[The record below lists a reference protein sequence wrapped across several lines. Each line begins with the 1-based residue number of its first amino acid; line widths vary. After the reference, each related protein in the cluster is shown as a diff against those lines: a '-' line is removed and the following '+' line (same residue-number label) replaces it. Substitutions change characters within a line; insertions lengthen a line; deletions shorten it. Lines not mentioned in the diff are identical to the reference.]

1 MIQRFTPPDTNPRS
15 LRGTEGKGRSGL
27 RSGVWILCL
36 FFGASSLVQGQSMD
50 STSLDP
56 SVHEFYFS
64 RGIYG
69 GEGEDDWGPRWA
81 VDFPKA
87 DQQFLVALRRL
98 TIVDAYD
105 SEHAIAIDD
114 PELRNYPFLYLLE
127 VGALSLD
134 EKQALSLREYL
145 LAGGFLVIDDF
156 WGSWAWANL
165 EHQMGRVFPDRT
177 IVEVPL
183 DHPIFHAFYDIDEV
197 LQIPNVYQAS
207 EGLTYEYDGRVP
219 HVRGIF
225 DDDDRL
231 MVLINWNTD
240 LGDAWEWADLP
251 RYPLRYS
258 TYAFEIGINF
268 VIYGMSY

>member
-1 MIQRFTPPDTNPRS
+1 MSWVCLLGFC
-15 LRGTEGKGRSGL
+15 GL
-27 RSGVWILCL
+27 LLSQA
-36 FFGASSLVQGQSMD
+36 GAFGQSYGEVA
-50 STSLDP
+50 DP
-56 SVHEFYFS
+56 SAHEFFFS

-69 GEGEDDWGPRWA
+69 GGDSEDDWGPRWA

-87 DQQFLVALRRL
+87 DQQFLVALQRL
-98 TIVDAYD
+98 TIVDAYG
-105 SEHAIAIDD
+105 SENAIALDD
-114 PELRNYPFLYLLE
+114 PNLRNYPFLYILE

-134 EKQALSLREYL
+134 DAQAQALREYL

-156 WGSWAWANL
+156 WGSWAWANF
-165 EHQMGRVFPDRT
+165 EQQMSLVFPDRP

-183 DHPIFHAFYDIDEV
+183 DHPVFHAFYDINEV

-207 EGLTYEYDGRVP
+207 EGLTYEYDGRIP

-225 DDDDRL
+225 DDDGRL

-268 VIYGMSY
+268 VIYGMSH

>member
-1 MIQRFTPPDTNPRS
+1 MKASPS
-15 LRGTEGKGRSGL
+15 LSCCVLRKRDFLNGDIRGDECFRTE
-27 RSGVWILCL
+27 
-36 FFGASSLVQGQSMD
+36 AESLLQ
-50 STSLDP
+50 
-56 SVHEFYFS
+56 
-64 RGIYG
+64 
-69 GEGEDDWGPRWA
+69 
-81 VDFPKA
+81 
-87 DQQFLVALRRL
+87 
-98 TIVDAYD
+98 
-105 SEHAIAIDD
+105 IAIDD
-114 PELRNYPFLYLLE
+114 PNLRDYPFLYLLE

-134 EKQALSLREYL
+134 EKQARSLRGYL

-156 WGSWAWANL
+156 WVSRAWANL
-165 EHQMGRVFPDRT
+165 EHQMGRVFPDRP

-183 DHPIFHAFYDIDEV
+183 DHPVFHAFYDIDEV

-225 DDDDRL
+225 DDEGRL
-231 MVLINWNTD
+231 MVLVNWNTD